1 MKKMSQLEFENF
13 FAILGIELGSFLDK
27 KSNVN
32 DCIQFRGFF
41 EKNKFGNVWE
51 RQGASFMDKKNQN
64 IFCKMVWIFFPEMT
78 LAQFS
83 KIGLLVQ
90 NSRIG
95 VNSCTLFLAF
105 FITRGVVGT

>member
-51 RQGASFMDKKNQN
+51 RQGASFMDKKPEH
-64 IFCKMVWIFFPEMT
+64 ILKMVWIFCPEFT
-78 LAQFS
+78 DKWFKWFIY
-83 KIGLLVQ
+83 KI
-90 NSRIG
+90 SIEM
-95 VNSCTLFLAF
+95 
-105 FITRGVVGT
+105 